1 MRRYILV
8 AVLVLAVAAIS
19 LTAAAAD
26 TIKLGLVGPMTGPV
40 AAYGEG
46 VRDGAILAVEQIN
59 ASGGVL
65 GKQIELVILDTQGDA
80 QQTNILVNRLIQREQ
95 IVGLI
100 GPVITTEAVVGGPIC
115 QRFGVPMITPTATA
129 VEVTLV
135 GDYVFRVCY
144 TDDYQ
149 SIAAVNYMHQ
159 QGIKKAGVL
168 YKVGDTYS
176 EGLKNVFVDAFR
188 KLGGE
193 VIDVA
198 YNLGDTDFSA
208 QLSTLKSF
216 GAEGVFC
223 PFYYDDAILVTRQA
237 AAMGFAP
244 LFVGPDGWDAPE
256 LLDQAGD
263 AALGATMTTHYSPT
277 DTRPMVQQYLKDYQE
292 RFGRFPIVLSALGYD
307 AARLMIDAIE
317 RAGSLDRRV
326 IRDAIAATE
335 GFDGVTGNSISLD
348 ANGNPIKDVTIV
360 MVVKKDG
367 KLAFEFVDA
376 VRP

>member
-1 MRRYILV
+1 
-8 AVLVLAVAAIS
+8 
-19 LTAAAAD
+19 
-26 TIKLGLVGPMTGPV
+26 
-40 AAYGEG
+40 
-46 VRDGAILAVEQIN
+46 
-59 ASGGVL
+59 
-65 GKQIELVILDTQGDA
+65 
-80 QQTNILVNRLIQREQ
+80 
-95 IVGLI
+95 
-100 GPVITTEAVVGGPIC
+100 
-115 QRFGVPMITPTATA
+115 MITPTATA

-317 RAGSLDRRV
+317 RAGSLDRRA